1 MKFIKAMLFPFIC
14 SMFLVGI
21 RNVYHAPHPTKA
33 KSLGKPVYIL
43 PFVLF
48 ADDTSGNKSKKWHKF
63 ISWYL
68 KFPGL
73 PRKER
78 LKTDNIHF
86 LCCSDNLSALEL
98 AKPMAEEL
106 FMLETQGLEV
116 YDAQSK
122 QMVLVVAPLICIVAD
137 NPMSSE
143 LLNHLRGA
151 ANKYCRICE
160 VRVCIAE
167 HALISTSTLKG

>member
-1 MKFIKAMLFPFIC
+1 M
-14 SMFLVGI
+14 
-21 RNVYHAPHPTKA
+21 YQAPHPMKA

-43 PFVLF
+43 PLILFV
-48 ADDTSGNKSKKWHKF
+48 DDTSGNKSKKWHKF

-78 LKTDNIHF
+78 LKTGNVHF
-86 LCCSDNLSALEL
+86 LCCSDNLSALAL

-122 QMVLVVAPLICIVAD
+122 QMVLVVVPLICIVAD

-143 LLNHLRGA
+143 LLNHLCGA

-160 VRVCIAE
+160 VRVYIAE